1 MTALKCHRRTICLTI
16 GILLSLL
23 VLFAVPEDAMPTSA
37 NRVAAIAVLMALLW
51 ITEAIPI
58 PATALLPVVLFPV
71 LGVMPIED
79 ATANYANHLVF
90 LFLGGFWIAAA
101 VERSEL
107 HRRIALHVLG
117 LVGDRQ
123 DRIILGFM
131 AATAFLSMWLSNTA
145 TTMMML
151 PIAIAVAGRLG
162 GDAHAPFGRPLMLGI
177 AYAASIGGVGTLIGT
192 PPNAVLAGIVEKT
205 QGISIGFGQWMQFGV
220 PLALVMLLI
229 CWWYLTHSNARLATH
244 GSGRG
249 MQMIAQERAGLG
261 TMCQAER
268 RVLLV
273 FSTVAALWV
282 GKGLAPWSW
291 LNGLNDST
299 IAMAGALTLFVIPAG
314 TDDRSSLL
322 NWESAVRIPW
332 DVLIL
337 FGGGFALAQGFQQ
350 SGLTEWIGQQLDFLQ
365 QVHWFVLVVAVA
377 VVTIFL
383 TEMTSNT
390 ATASMLLPVVAGLA
404 AAAGQ
409 DAFAPM
415 VATALAA
422 SFAFMLP
429 VATPPNAIVF
439 ASRQVTIAEMARAG
453 IWMNLI
459 AIVLIAAFVAFVLP
473 WVWDNPQ

>member
-1 MTALKCHRRTICLTI
+1 MSALKCHRRAICLTV
-16 GILLSLL
+16 GIVASLL
-23 VLFAVPEDAMPTSA
+23 VMFWVPEDAMPTSA
-37 NRVAAIAVLMALLW
+37 NRVAAVAVLMALLW

-123 DRIILGFM
+123 DRIIFGFM

-151 PIAIAVAGRLG
+151 PIAMAVAGRLDG
-162 GDAHAPFGRPLMLGI
+162 GAHTPFGRSLMLGI

-220 PLALVMLLI
+220 PLALVMLFI
-229 CWWYLTHSNARLATH
+229 CWWYLTHLNARLGARE
-244 GSGRG
+244 GERG
-249 MQMIAQERAGLG
+249 LQMIAQERVGLG
-261 TMCQAER
+261 GMSRAEQ
-268 RVLLV
+268 RVMLV
-273 FSTVAALWV
+273 FGAVAVLWV
-282 GKGLAPWSW
+282 AKGLFPWSW

-299 IAMAGALTLFVIPAG
+299 IAMAGALALFVIPAG
-314 TDDRSSLL
+314 TDDRSALL
-322 NWESAVRIPW
+322 DWESAVHIPW

-350 SGLTEWIGQQLDFLQ
+350 SGLTGWIGQQLDFLQ
-365 QVHWFVLVVAVA
+365 HLHWFVLVVAVA
-377 VVTIFL
+377 AVTIFL

-390 ATASMLLPVVAGLA
+390 ATASMLLPIVAGLA

-409 DAFAPM
+409 EAFTPM

-459 AIVLIAAFVAFVLP
+459 GITVIAAFVAFVLP
-473 WVWDNPQ
+473 WVWGSAR